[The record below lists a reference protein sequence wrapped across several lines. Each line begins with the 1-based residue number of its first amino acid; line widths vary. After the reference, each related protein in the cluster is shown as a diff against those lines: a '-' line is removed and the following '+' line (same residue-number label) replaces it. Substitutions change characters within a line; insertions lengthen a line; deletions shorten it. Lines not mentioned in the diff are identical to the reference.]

1 MLSMNGI
8 PNPTGEKQI
17 TSGKGGGRGRDR
29 ERGEEEERKGDPE
42 KDVCTKQQ
50 SILGHVEQ
58 GK

>member
-1 MLSMNGI
+1 MNGI

-17 TSGKGGGRGRDR
+17 TSGKGGGRGRDG
-29 ERGEEEERKGDPE
+29 ERGEEEKRKGHPE